1 MDELYDIMDE
11 YIEDFEDFLREKG
24 GIERFGNLGNFRIND
39 ECMFLIVIY
48 ILLFVYKKEV
58 MQMVNRLLK

>member
-1 MDELYDIMDE
+1 MDTFNEWLDL
-11 YIEDFEDFLREKG
+11 FEDYRTGIVG
-24 GIERFGNLGNFRIND
+24 GGGVDGFGNLGNFRLND

>member
-1 MDELYDIMDE
+1 MLDTFNEWLDL
-11 YIEDFEDFLREKG
+11 FEDYREGIVG
-24 GIERFGNLGNFRIND
+24 GGREPFGNLGNFRIGD
-39 ECMFLIVIY
+39 ECMVLIVIY